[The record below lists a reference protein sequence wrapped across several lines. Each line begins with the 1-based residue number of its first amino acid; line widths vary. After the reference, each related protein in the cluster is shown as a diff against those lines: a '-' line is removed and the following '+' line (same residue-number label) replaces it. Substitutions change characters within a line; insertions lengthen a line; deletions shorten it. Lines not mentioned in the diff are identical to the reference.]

1 MFETT
6 NINTN
11 NTAPNQSL
19 VESVDSPPKV
29 ARDDFLKLLIA
40 QMSNQDPL
48 APVDNQEFAS
58 QLAQFSSLE
67 QLQSIDENIR
77 YGTNMDLVLTQ
88 TINNTLASTIIGK
101 EAKAMG
107 NTIVFDSTGTGNYS
121 FQLESAAKDV
131 EVTITDS
138 SGTVVRVLNVGALGE
153 GDHALT
159 WDGKNTNGRSL
170 PEGTYRFEVK
180 ATDTEGEEI
189 EVTPLM
195 VGVVTGVRYENGN
208 AVLLINDQSV
218 SFASVLEIGSS
229 DPDNG

>member
-1 MFETT
+1 MVETT
-6 NINTN
+6 NIS
-11 NTAPNQSL
+11 NTAPDQSL
-19 VESVDSPPKV
+19 IGTMEGPPKV

-107 NTIVFDSTGTGNYS
+107 DTVVFDSTGTGNYS
-121 FQLESAAKDV
+121 FQLEAAAKNV

-138 SGTVVRVLNVGALGE
+138 SGTIVRVLNVGPLGE
-153 GDHALT
+153 GDHSLT
-159 WDGKNTNGRSL
+159 WDGKNTNGNTL

-180 ATDTEGEEI
+180 ATNTEGEEI
-189 EVTPLM
+189 PVTPIM
-195 VGVVTGVRYENGN
+195 FGIVTGVRYENGN
-208 AVLLINDQSV
+208 AVLLLNNQSV
-218 SFASVLEIGSS
+218 NFASVLEIGSS
-229 DPDNG
+229 NPDKE